1 MSEETKRITRPWS
14 PAEEDWLL
22 KNMYSKSMPELCTYL
37 RRNEN
42 AIKLKMH
49 RERQNPK
56 AIVKDNV
63 LLRILKARFSDPSL
77 FSPNKDFFRAVKIG
91 QKRFWMIYKGLEKLT
106 GEECQRVCL
115 HLGLRYT
122 EFVDS
127 LQLTFDGG
135 ILDEC

>member
-1 MSEETKRITRPWS
+1 MSEEVKRVTRPWS
-14 PAEEDWLL
+14 PAEEDWLFQ
-22 KNMYSKSMPELCTYL
+22 NMYKKPMTELCSYL

-56 AIVKDNV
+56 AVVKDNV

-91 QKRFWMIYKGLEKLT
+91 QKRFWMIYKGIEKLT
-106 GEECQRVCL
+106 GEECQRVCR

-122 EFVDS
+122 DFVDS
-127 LQLTFDGG
+127 LQLTFEGG